1 MIPDNPTTDDLI
13 FANQHYNL
21 ESEDIAPRHLPNFE
35 FLKVRQYLK
44 DLLAYE
50 VDSRA
55 NLPIDLRPER
65 FATMRASLQG
75 WRDHVQKVL
84 GVESAQ
90 SLIRDE
96 NGELIPRNM
105 RRRKG

>member
-1 MIPDNPTTDDLI
+1 MTPENPTTDDLI
-13 FANQHYNL
+13 FASKHYKL
-21 ESEDIAPRHLPNFE
+21 ETEDVFVKHVPNFE

-50 VDSRA
+50 IDSRA
-55 NLPIDLRPER
+55 NLPIDSRPER

-75 WRDHVQKVL
+75 WRDHVQKIL